1 VVAMFEALR
10 KTGIPCEMHVFEKG
24 GHGFGIRG
32 AVGTPTAVWPNL
44 FVAWGKAQGF
54 FHA

>member
-1 VVAMFEALR
+1 LVAMFEALR
-10 KTGIPCEMHVFEKG
+10 KTGIPCEMHLFEKG

-44 FVAWGKAQGF
+44 FVAWGKSRGF
-54 FHA
+54 FRA